1 MTSGMHSSEFWL
13 TVLVII
19 IASVLLFTGKIT
31 EGTWAIAAGLQG
43 GGYAI
48 SRGLKKQRSGL
59 EHPRA

>member
-19 IASVLLFTGKIT
+19 IASALLFTGKIT

-43 GGYAI
+43 GGVRHLAW
-48 SRGLKKQRSGL
+48 LKEARKR
-59 EHPRA
+59 PRAS